1 MDFRTLMVFASLTW
15 HWRTDAAAASSVCA
29 GNLAEL
35 GLVWN
40 VSVVSQLELN
50 QFIENVATHGE
61 KRNTT
66 NCLYLSLAGGNNYE
80 LDIVELMKISIN
92 GSLIM
97 ESKGG
102 PAEINC
108 MSRLSDL
115 EKLRQTLQPLSHAL
129 LVLLD
134 GLIFNG
140 CPVPILIEEASNVI
154 IQNCVFQ

>member
-1 MDFRTLMVFASLTW
+1 MNGLQTLSHVFILVLCYW
-15 HWRTDAAAASSVCA
+15 KTDASHCNSE
-29 GNLAEL
+29 NSTI
-35 GLVWN
+35 WN
-40 VSVVSQLELN
+40 VSVVTQLELN
-50 QFIENVATHGE
+50 QFIENVTTHSDA
-61 KRNTT
+61 RITT
-66 NCLYLSLAGGNNYE
+66 NCLYLSLAGGNIYE
-80 LDIVELMKISIN
+80 VDIVELMKISIN

-140 CPVPILIEEASNVI
+140 CPVPILIEEASIVV